1 MRCYL
6 ASAYRAH
13 GFRGCSKIQCPGKT
27 RFVVYCGSALYQSF
41 KHYGVR
47 YNALLN
53 ATRGLRSRMEE
64 LGTTDRARRDLEKR
78 QKELKVLGGR
88 LSRPLPLLFSLL
100 TCDLYHMDNG
110 FISGS
115 RLVQKT
121 LCVFFPVHLAN
132 AQIWWQLVHLGSSPQ
147 ELQMHISDTL
157 NVVPCQSA
165 RVVAGFRCRICG
177 LLFGRAA
184 GVVQHFREL
193 HPPHETR
200 ENALYEP
207 MRVVRPE
214 HCFKPPVD
222 STHSSD
228 GSFSSLPLAQPGAQV
243 PTLEHARNLVGVFTA
258 MLDYVQVGAP
268 VPDDGSSEE
277 EGLTPANWCAFV
289 RACVKGSLW
298 RIFPNW
304 WSSFMSFVLLGTYRG
319 CTLGTFEP
327 SRTLGERM

>member
-1 MRCYL
+1 
-6 ASAYRAH
+6 
-13 GFRGCSKIQCPGKT
+13 
-27 RFVVYCGSALYQSF
+27 
-41 KHYGVR
+41 
-47 YNALLN
+47 
-53 ATRGLRSRMEE
+53 
-64 LGTTDRARRDLEKR
+64 
-78 QKELKVLGGR
+78 
-88 LSRPLPLLFSLL
+88 
-100 TCDLYHMDNG
+100 
-110 FISGS
+110 
-115 RLVQKT
+115 
-121 LCVFFPVHLAN
+121 
-132 AQIWWQLVHLGSSPQ
+132 
-147 ELQMHISDTL
+147 MHISDTL

-214 HCFKPPVD
+214 HCFKPPVG

-228 GSFSSLPLAQPGAQV
+228 GSSSSLALAQPGAQV

-268 VPDDGSSEE
+268 VPDDGASEE

-298 RIFPNW
+298 HIFPNW
-304 WSSFMSFVLLGTYRG
+304 WSSFMSLVLLGTYRG

-327 SRTLGERM
+327 SRTLGERMRGRVLADARSAAVLMGQVLQRGQQLVTLPINLFVKSLINAFMHVSAYLSIRPSIHPTIQSSIRPFMHTFIKQSSHPSIRPAIHRSIQPSIDPSVHPDPSIHPSPS